1 MLLKTHLA
9 IALLFA
15 VIFINYASDKA
26 VFIIMMAIATL
37 LPNIDNPFSGIGK
50 NFIFKPVQFFTKHRG
65 MFHSFTLAII
75 LSILLAIFVP
85 VASFGFFLGYSI
97 HLMIDSFTRE
107 GIQPFW
113 PSKMI
118 SRGFIPAG
126 GRVEDSIFLFFVV
139 IDILLFAVIFV
150 FV

>member
-9 IALLFA
+9 IALLF
-15 VIFINYASDKA
+15 VIIFFNYVSDKV
-26 VFIIMMAIATL
+26 VFIIVMAVATL

-50 NFIFKPVQFFTKHRG
+50 NVIFKPVQFFTKHRG
-65 MFHSFTLAII
+65 LFHSFTLAII
-75 LSILLAIFVP
+75 LSVLLAIFIP

-113 PSKMI
+113 PYKAISK
-118 SRGFIPAG
+118 GFIPTG
-126 GRVEDSIFLFFVV
+126 GKVEDSIFLFFVV
-139 IDILLFAVIFV
+139 VDILVFAVIFI